1 MAAVCAFLI
10 IEGGVGALPGSS
22 SRYLYI
28 RTSSKTHDLVTLST
42 NFSNFLHAAL
52 NDNCKQKSFSALCDW
67 NSPSLTFCQVGGQK
81 LTIFFNFVTFWP
93 IFWTPTFPNPRTT
106 LLDSSRGVCMQKTVL
121 EKCLPKLRSR
131 WPIFPQNWI
140 FGQNTVFFWFFWG
153 VYQGQKWLSAKSNR
167 GLWSK
172 TFHKN
177 QRKSQKSKIFF
188 FFLWLWGIFQKAPT
202 SSAKNLELFCKAQ
215 ETSKWVINGFTH

>member
-1 MAAVCAFLI
+1 MAAICAFLI

-52 NDNCKQKSFSALCDW
+52 NDNCKQKSFSELCDW

-81 LTIFFNFVTFWP
+81 LTLFFNFVTFWP
-93 IFWTPTFPNPRTT
+93 IFWTLTFPNPRTT
-106 LLDSSRGVCMQKTVL
+106 LLDSLRGVCMQKIVL

-140 FGQNTVFFWFFWG
+140 FGQNTVFFWFFW
-153 VYQGQKWLSAKSNR
+153 VDYQGQNWLSAESNG
-167 GLWSK
+167 GLWSE

-177 QRKSQKSKIFF
+177 QKKSQKLKFF
-188 FFLWLWGIFQKAPT
+188 FCFFVTLGHISKG
-202 SSAKNLELFCKAQ
+202 SHGKCK
-215 ETSKWVINGFTH
+215 KLRDVL

>member
-52 NDNCKQKSFSALCDW
+52 NDNCKQKSFSELCDW

-81 LTIFFNFVTFWP
+81 LTLFFNFVTFWP
-93 IFWTPTFPNPRTT
+93 IFWTLTFPNPRTT
-106 LLDSSRGVCMQKTVL
+106 LLDSSRGVCMQKIVL

-140 FGQNTVFFWFFWG
+140 FGRNTVFFWFFWG
-153 VYQGQKWLSAKSNR
+153 DYQGQNWLSAESNG

-177 QRKSQKSKIFF
+177 QRKSQKSKFF
-188 FFLWLWGIFQKAPT
+188 SFFLWLWGIFQKAPT
-202 SSAKNLELFCKAQ
+202 ASAKNLETFCKAQ

>member
-81 LTIFFNFVTFWP
+81 LTNFFNFVTFWP
-93 IFWTPTFPNPRTT
+93 IFWTPTFPNPQTT
-106 LLDSSRGVCMQKTVL
+106 LLDSSRGVCMQKIVL
-121 EKCLPKLRSR
+121 EKWLPKLRSR
-131 WPIFPQNWI
+131 WPIFPQIWT

-153 VYQGQKWLSAKSNR
+153 GHKGQKWLSAESNG

-177 QRKSQKSKIFF
+177 QRKNQKSKIFF
-188 FFLWLWGIFQKAPT
+188 LFFVTLGHISKG
-202 SSAKNLELFCKAQ
+202 SHVKCK
-215 ETSKWVINGFTH
+215 KLRDVL

>member
-52 NDNCKQKSFSALCDW
+52 NDNCKQKSFSELCDW

-81 LTIFFNFVTFWP
+81 LTLFFNFVTFWP
-93 IFWTPTFPNPRTT
+93 IFWTLTFPNPRTT
-106 LLDSSRGVCMQKTVL
+106 LLDSSRGVCMQKIVL

-131 WPIFPQNWI
+131 WPIFPQNWN
-140 FGQNTVFFWFFWG
+140 FGQNTVFFWFFGVIIKDKIDCRRKVMG
-153 VYQGQKWLSAKSNR
+153 VYEVKLFIKIKGKV
-167 GLWSK
+167 
-172 TFHKN
+172 KN
-177 QRKSQKSKIFF
+177 QNFF
-188 FFLWLWGIFQKAPT
+188 SVFLWLWGIFQKAPT
-202 SSAKNLELFCKAQ
+202 ASAKNLETFCKAQ